1 MSKNTESLAS
11 EIISEQKAKNKK
23 LQVAVV
29 ALATALM
36 VTATVKGKK

>member
-11 EIISEQKAKNKK
+11 EIIAEQKAKNKK

-29 ALATALM
+29 ALVTALM